1 MTVRTLLKAVKN
13 KKPAVIKEKGEPRF
27 VVLDWNTYRMWEEMR
42 EDFEDSQRLRDALS
56 DPKNQR
62 KISLEDI
69 RKTYSL
75 Q

>member
-1 MTVRTLLKAVKN
+1 MTLRTFSKIIKN
-13 KKPAVIKEKGEPRF
+13 KKPTIIKEKGEPRF

-62 KISLEDI
+62 KISLEAI
-69 RKTYSL
+69 RKKYSL

>member
-1 MTVRTLLKAVKN
+1 MTTKTLLRAVKN
-13 KKPAVIKEKGEPRF
+13 KKPAVIKEKGKPRF
-27 VVLDWNTYRMWEEMR
+27 VVLDWDTYRIWEEAR

-62 KISLEDI
+62 KISLADI
-69 RKTYSL
+69 SKKYFL